1 MMNIVSADNFRKAAT
16 ANTTSVLS
24 PVSSQPHALY
34 VQKKGGGGLATNNL
48 TTK

>member
-34 VQKKGGGGLATNNL
+34 VQKKGGGLATNNL